1 MDISLEERE
10 LFVNKV
16 REGVKDLIDLNKL
29 DDLDDF
35 DGGLYITNVFSKVFK
50 DTFGESQPDDSAQKS
65 IKTFLWSSVYSNLEI
80 EKYERYILESIKEK

>member
-16 REGVKDLIDLNKL
+16 REGVKNLIDLNKL
-29 DDLDDF
+29 EDLDDF

-50 DTFGESQPDDSAQKS
+50 DTFGESQADDSEQKS

-80 EKYERYILESIKEK
+80 EKYEKYILESIKEK